1 MNVLLVDDEPL
12 ELEQLEY
19 LIHPL
24 FPFWNLYKASD
35 SCQAAAVSQ
44 KVKIHLAFLDINL
57 PGKSGLELGEELRQH
72 NQDIELIIVT
82 AYQNFHYAKQSIRL
96 GVVDYMTKPVIQ
108 SELVDI
114 LSKYRNKMPQSKY
127 SHVIHDALTIIHE
140 KYADKLA
147 LADLA
152 AEVHINP
159 TYLSRRFHD
168 EVGVSFSEY
177 LMQYRIQ
184 ISKKYLI
191 AHPDWSISTVS
202 EKSGFNSQHYFC
214 TIFRKNTNQ
223 TPKEFREKE
232 K

>member
-19 LIHPL
+19 LINPL
-24 FPFWNLYKASD
+24 FPFWKLYKASD
-35 SCQAAAVSQ
+35 SCQAVAISQ

-72 NQDIELIIVT
+72 NPDIELIIVT

-114 LSKYRNKMPQSKY
+114 LGKYRDRMPHANY
-127 SHVIHDALTIIHE
+127 SHVIYDALTIIHE
-140 KYADKLA
+140 KFADKLS
-147 LADLA
+147 LADIA

-177 LMQYRIQ
+177 LMQYRIDV
-184 ISKKYLI
+184 SKKYLI
-191 AHPDWSISTVS
+191 AHPDWSISTVA
-202 EKSGFNSQHYFC
+202 EKAGFNSQHYFC
-214 TIFRKNTNQ
+214 TIFRKSLNL
-223 TPKEFREKE
+223 TPKEYREREK
-232 K
+232 

>member
-19 LIHPL
+19 LINPL
-24 FPFWNLYKASD
+24 FPFWKLYKASD
-35 SCQAAAVSQ
+35 SCQAVAISQ

-72 NQDIELIIVT
+72 NPDIELIIVT

-114 LSKYRNKMPQSKY
+114 LGKYRDRMPHTNY
-127 SHVIHDALTIIHE
+127 SRVIHDALTIIHE
-140 KYADKLA
+140 KFADKLS

-177 LMQYRIQ
+177 LMQYRIDV
-184 ISKKYLI
+184 SKKYLI
-191 AHPDWSISTVS
+191 AHPDWSISTVA
-202 EKSGFNSQHYFC
+202 EKAGFNSQHYFC
-214 TIFRKNTNQ
+214 TIFRKSLNL
-223 TPKEFREKE
+223 TPKEYREREK
-232 K
+232 